1 MQDTLKTSYYMY
13 KTMITNETKYI
24 YNVILGNEVQI
35 VNDKQRPTAL
45 IMLFGATGDLA
56 IRKLYPS
63 LYRLYTKGSI
73 TERFAVIGV
82 ARRPL
87 TQEQYQNNIKESV
100 LDAFDKVSTSEL
112 DEFITHF
119 QYHSHDVSDDQSYA
133 ELKSLAEQM
142 DNKYDLDGNRLFYLA
157 MAPEFFGPITEQL
170 KAHGLTDTRG
180 YKRVIIEKPFGHDY
194 ESAEKLNTMI
204 RASFEEDEIYRI
216 DHYLG
221 KEMVQNIEVIRF
233 SNMMFEPLW
242 NNRYISNI
250 QITSSETLG
259 VEERGRYYDKSGALK
274 DMVQNHMLQ
283 MVALLAMEPPIRLTT
298 EEIRSEKVRVLRSLR
313 TYSNEEVLKNFVRGQ
328 YGQGVVNGENVVNYR
343 EEPMV
348 DENSNTETFV
358 AGRLKI
364 DNFRW
369 AGVPFYIRTGKSMA
383 AKSTKIVVQFKDI
396 PMNLYY
402 NPTEELSPNLL
413 VIHIQPD
420 EGVSLHLNV
429 KKSGDQI
436 VSTKPIRLSYSKKS
450 VDRMNTPEA
459 YEKLLYDGMC
469 GDATNFTHWDEVAL
483 SWKFVDGIS
492 ETWKKTIA
500 TDFPNYKAGT
510 MGPVSSDV
518 MLAEDGNE
526 WWPIEE
532 FDIET
537 C

>member
-1 MQDTLKTSYYMY
+1 M
-13 KTMITNETKYI
+13 N
-24 YNVILGNEVQI
+24 NN
-35 VNDKQRPTAL
+35 QRPTAL

-56 IRKLYPS
+56 NRKLYPS
-63 LYRLYTKGSI
+63 LYRLYKKGKI

-87 TQEQYQNNIKESV
+87 TQEQFKNNIKDSV
-100 LDAFDKVSTSEL
+100 LSAITSVSESEL
-112 DEFITHF
+112 DTFVTHF
-119 QYHSHDVSDDQSYA
+119 HYHSHDVSNTDSYA
-133 ELKSLAEQM
+133 ELKVLAEQM
-142 DNKYDLDGNRLFYLA
+142 DAKYELEGNRLFYLA
-157 MAPEFFGPITEQL
+157 MAPEFFGPITQHL
-170 KAHGLTDTRG
+170 KSEGLTDTTG

-194 ESAEKLNTMI
+194 ESAEKLNNMI
-204 RASFEEDEIYRI
+204 RASFEEEEIYRI

-283 MVALLAMEPPIRLTT
+283 MAALLAMEPPIKLTT
-298 EEIRSEKVRVLRSLR
+298 EEIRSEKVRALRSLR
-313 TYSNEEVLKNFVRGQ
+313 TYSDNEVLKNFVRGQ
-328 YGQGVVNGENVVNYR
+328 YGEGEVGGLSVADYR
-343 EEPMV
+343 NEPMV
-348 DENSNTETFV
+348 DPHSNTETFV
-358 AGRLKI
+358 AGRLKF

-402 NPTEELSPNLL
+402 NPAEELSPNLL

-420 EGVSLHLNV
+420 EGVTLHLNV
-429 KKSGDQI
+429 RKSGQ
-436 VSTKPIRLSYSKKS
+436 SGFTTPIRLSYSNKS

-459 YEKLLYDGMC
+459 YEKLLYDCMR

-492 ETWKKTIA
+492 KVWKETTE

-510 MGPVSSDV
+510 MGPVKADE
-518 MLAEDGNE
+518 MLAEDGNR
-526 WWPIEE
+526 WWPIED